1 MSADEI
7 RKAAEEYFDGNESFY
22 LDRKDPVYTTIL
34 DAMEYAIREDRKR
47 RDKLLAVRYKNMA
60 EKKCEE
66 PATAELKV
74 KSDNED
80 PNLYHEMRREYE
92 DRMGDGKDDLESML
106 VELRKYSPCGKVRIV
121 LHDTLGYGVEWLE
134 LLSEWASTG
143 WKLSPTEAVRAAL
156 DEMKG
161 NNEVNESETD

>member
-1 MSADEI
+1 MTDEI
-7 RKAAEEYFDGNESFY
+7 RKAAEEYVNEAYYSFK
-22 LDRKDPVYTTIL
+22 RKSLSRPAGYVL
-34 DAMEYAIREDRKR
+34 HAVEHAIREDRKR

-66 PATAELKV
+66 PATAEMKV

-106 VELRKYSPCGKVRIV
+106 VELAKLTEDPELYCRDDHWELMIDGEEPGPEQIKEFHGK
-121 LHDTLGYGVEWLE
+121 T
-134 LLSEWASTG
+134 
-143 WKLSPTEAVRAAL
+143 PTEAVRAAL
-156 DEMKG
+156 DEMKKQ
-161 NNEVNESETD
+161 